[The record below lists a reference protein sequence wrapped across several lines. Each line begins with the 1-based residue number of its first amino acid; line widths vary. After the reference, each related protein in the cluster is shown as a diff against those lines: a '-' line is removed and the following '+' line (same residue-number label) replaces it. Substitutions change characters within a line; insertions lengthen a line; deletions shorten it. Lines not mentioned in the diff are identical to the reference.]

1 MSTPQFMPS
10 QSGIHTDNTIMK
22 TTDEDSGSGQ
32 VYTNNVFIQT
42 DGFDK
47 KGGAHR
53 YFIDI
58 ERWFMQLV
66 AFLQLAASLQT
77 VQLYR
82 QYTYRHGSSLEIEI
96 RGHGNLY
103 KDGSLYA
110 KCSAKKSKTLLPYSS
125 PVFTTFYPVL

>member
-58 ERWFMQLV
+58 ER
-66 AFLQLAASLQT
+66 
-77 VQLYR
+77 
-82 QYTYRHGSSLEIEI
+82 
-96 RGHGNLY
+96 
-103 KDGSLYA
+103 
-110 KCSAKKSKTLLPYSS
+110 
-125 PVFTTFYPVL
+125 